1 MCYYGITE
9 KGKDDASFENP
20 RFFMPK
26 IKRRYRL
33 KRKIAGI
40 LLIVLSV
47 GALGF
52 WELWGRENISY
63 RKVAVLKES
72 LDAHTVITEDM
83 LRPKKMDSPSNGAI
97 LWGKTD
103 KIVGKETRHF
113 VAGNQE
119 LHAEYFQDGIF
130 RTGEEFDRYVLSI
143 PDTWLMSQP
152 DTLKRG
158 DKAFIFLGEKLITET
173 TVAHV
178 KDNYG
183 MEVTYSD
190 RERFYPSGRTEHIEI
205 LVSSEQM
212 KKLDLLAKKG
222 NRFTL
227 IYAEDEGNGNV

>member
-33 KRKIAGI
+33 KKKIAGI

-83 LRPKKMDSPSNGAI
+83 LRPKKMDSGAI
-97 LWGKTD
+97 
-103 KIVGKETRHF
+103 
-113 VAGNQE
+113 N
-119 LHAEYFQDGIF
+119 
-130 RTGEEFDRYVLSI
+130 
-143 PDTWLMSQP
+143 
-152 DTLKRG
+152 
-158 DKAFIFLGEKLITET
+158 
-173 TVAHV
+173 
-178 KDNYG
+178 
-183 MEVTYSD
+183 
-190 RERFYPSGRTEHIEI
+190 
-205 LVSSEQM
+205 
-212 KKLDLLAKKG
+212 
-222 NRFTL
+222 
-227 IYAEDEGNGNV
+227 

>member
-1 MCYYGITE
+1 M
-9 KGKDDASFENP
+9 KK
-20 RFFMPK
+20 
-26 IKRRYRL
+26 
-33 KRKIAGI
+33 KIAGI

-72 LDAHTVITEDM
+72 LDAHTVITSEL
-83 LRPKKMDSPSNGAI
+83 LRPKKVDSPSGGAI
-97 LWGKTD
+97 PWEKAESIIGL
-103 KIVGKETRHF
+103 ETKHF

-119 LHAEYFQDGIF
+119 LHPEYFQEVIF
-130 RTGEEFDRYVLSI
+130 RTGGDYDRYVLAI
-143 PDTWLMSQP
+143 PDTWLINQP
-152 DTLKRG
+152 NTLKRG
-158 DKAFIFLGEKLITET
+158 DRAFIYLGDELICET
-173 TVAHV
+173 DVAHV

-190 RERFYPSGRTEHIEI
+190 RERFYPSGRGENIEI
-205 LVSSEQM
+205 LVNSGQM

-227 IYAEDEGNGNV
+227 IYAEDAGNGKI

>member
-1 MCYYGITE
+1 MQ
-9 KGKDDASFENP
+9 
-20 RFFMPK
+20 K
-26 IKRRYRL
+26 IKRRYLL
-33 KRKIAGI
+33 KKKIAGI

-83 LRPKKMDSPSNGAI
+83 LKPRKMDSPSNGAI
-97 LWGKTD
+97 PWDKAG
-103 KIVGKETRHF
+103 KIVGLETRHF

-119 LHAEYFQDGIF
+119 LHAEYFQEKIF

-158 DKAFIFLGEKLITET
+158 DKAFIFLGEELILET
-173 TVAHV
+173 SVAHV

-190 RERFYPSGRTEHIEI
+190 RERFYPSGKAERIEI

-227 IYAEDEGNGNV
+227 IYAEDNGNDNV

>member
-1 MCYYGITE
+1 M
-9 KGKDDASFENP
+9 KK
-20 RFFMPK
+20 
-26 IKRRYRL
+26 
-33 KRKIAGI
+33 KIAGI

-83 LRPKKMDSPSNGAI
+83 LKPRKMDSPSNGAI
-97 LWGKTD
+97 PWDKAG
-103 KIVGKETRHF
+103 KIVGLETRHF

-119 LHAEYFQDGIF
+119 LHAEYFQEKIF

-143 PDTWLMSQP
+143 PDTWL
-152 DTLKRG
+152 
-158 DKAFIFLGEKLITET
+158 IGEELILET
-173 TVAHV
+173 SVAHV

-190 RERFYPSGRTEHIEI
+190 RERFYPSGKAERIEI

-227 IYAEDEGNGNV
+227 IYAEDNGNDNV

>member
-1 MCYYGITE
+1 M
-9 KGKDDASFENP
+9 KK
-20 RFFMPK
+20 
-26 IKRRYRL
+26 
-33 KRKIAGI
+33 KIAGI

-52 WELWGRENISY
+52 WEIWGRENLSY

-72 LDAHTVITEDM
+72 LDAHTIISSEM
-83 LRPKKMDSPSNGAI
+83 LKPKKVDSPSNGAI
-97 LWGKTD
+97 PWEKADSIAGL
-103 KIVGKETRHF
+103 ETKQF

-119 LHAEYFQDGIF
+119 LHPEYFQEVKF

-143 PDTWLMSQP
+143 PDTWLISQP
-152 DTLKRG
+152 DTLRRG
-158 DKAFIFLGEKLITET
+158 DRAFIFLGEEMICET
-173 TVAHV
+173 DVAHV

-190 RERFYPSGRTEHIEI
+190 RERFYPSGRTERVEI
-205 LVSSEQM
+205 LVSSDQM

-227 IYAEDEGNGNV
+227 IYAEDSGHGNV

>member
-1 MCYYGITE
+1 MVSECI
-9 KGKDDASFENP
+9 
-20 RFFMPK
+20 R
-26 IKRRYRL
+26 
-33 KRKIAGI
+33 
-40 LLIVLSV
+40 
-47 GALGF
+47 
-52 WELWGRENISY
+52 
-63 RKVAVLKES
+63 
-72 LDAHTVITEDM
+72 
-83 LRPKKMDSPSNGAI
+83 KMDSPSNGAI
-97 LWGKTD
+97 PWDKAG
-103 KIVGKETRHF
+103 KIVGLETRHF

-119 LHAEYFQDGIF
+119 LHAEYFQEKIF

-158 DKAFIFLGEKLITET
+158 DKAFIFLGEELILET
-173 TVAHV
+173 SVAHV

-190 RERFYPSGRTEHIEI
+190 RERFYPSGKAERIEI

-227 IYAEDEGNGNV
+227 IYAEDNGNDNV